1 MKALSKK
8 RLDCNHNLGIHLR
21 LEGALEHLVATA
33 QAYGLTTFQFFLIVE
48 GAHKHI
54 DLSPQEID
62 AFVRARRTLFGPLYV
77 HGSYWINPA
86 SSNKSTF
93 LLSRALLKK
102 ELALA
107 QALEVNFLVLHAGS
121 AKGYR
126 PTSVDPTGKQRAI
139 GTLAKMLNNLMK
151 YAGPITIL
159 LENTA
164 HGKKTIGSDLE
175 DFALLKSYLNFPEKV
190 GFCLDTA
197 HAFSYG
203 YNLEPVDDFLAKV
216 DQTMGLTHLKLI
228 HFNDTNDMQGARL
241 DQHAFPGQGTIG
253 KAPLQTLLHHPL
265 LASVPK
271 VIEGS
276 STNQNISNALFD
288 DICTW

>member
-1 MKALSKK
+1 MKAHSKK

-21 LEGALEHLVATA
+21 LEGSLAQLVATA

-48 GAHKHI
+48 GARKHI
-54 DLSPQEID
+54 APSPQEIE
-62 AFVRARRTLFGPLYV
+62 AFVRARQTLFGPVYV
-77 HGSYWINPA
+77 HSSYWINPA

-102 ELALA
+102 ELVLA
-107 QALEVNFLVLHAGS
+107 QALDVNFLVLHAGS

-126 PTSVDPTGKQRAI
+126 PTASDPTGKQRAI
-139 GTLAKMLNNLMK
+139 STLAKMLNNLMK
-151 YAGPITIL
+151 YAGPVTIL

-164 HGKKTIGSDLE
+164 HGKKTIGSELE

-203 YNLEPVDDFLAKV
+203 YDIELVDDFLAKV
-216 DQTMGLTHLKLI
+216 DQTMGLNALKLI
-228 HFNDTNDMQGARL
+228 HFNDTHDAKGDRL
-241 DQHAFPGQGTIG
+241 DQHAFPGQGNIG
-253 KAPLQTLLHHPL
+253 KPTLQALLHHPL
-265 LASVPK
+265 LAAVPK

-288 DICTW
+288 DICAW

>member
-1 MKALSKK
+1 MKARSKK
-8 RLDCNHNLGIHLR
+8 RLACNHNLGIHLR
-21 LEGALEHLVATA
+21 LEGSLAQLVTTA

-48 GAHKHI
+48 GARKHI
-54 DLSPQEID
+54 APSTQEIE
-62 AFVRARRTLFGPLYV
+62 AFVRARQTQFGPLYV
-77 HGSYWINPA
+77 HSSYWINPA

-107 QALEVNFLVLHAGS
+107 QALDVNFLVLHAGS

-126 PTSVDPTGKQRAI
+126 PTSIDPTGKQRAI

-151 YAGPITIL
+151 YVGPVTIL

-216 DQTMGLTHLKLI
+216 DQTMGLNHLKLI

-241 DQHAFPGQGTIG
+241 DQHAFPGQGNIG
-253 KAPLQTLLHHPL
+253 KPVLQHFLRHHLLT
-265 LASVPK
+265 SVPK
-271 VIEGS
+271 IIEGS
-276 STNQNISNALFD
+276 STNENISNSLFN

>member
-1 MKALSKK
+1 MNEFLKK
-8 RLDCNHNLGIHLR
+8 RLDCNHSLGLHLR
-21 LEGALEHLVATA
+21 LESTLSHLVATA
-33 QAYGLTTFQFFLIVE
+33 QAYGISTFQFFLVVE
-48 GAHKHI
+48 GDRKHI
-54 DLSPQEID
+54 APSQQEID
-62 AFVRARRTLFGPLYV
+62 AFVRARRNLFGPLYV
-77 HGSYWINPA
+77 HSSYWVNPA
-86 SSNKSTF
+86 SSNKATF

-126 PTSVDPTGKQRAI
+126 PTANDPTGKQRALR
-139 GTLAKMLNNLMK
+139 TLARMLNNLMK
-151 YAGPITIL
+151 YTGEVTIL

-175 DFALLKSYLNFPEKV
+175 DFVLLKSYLNFPEKI

-203 YNLEPVDDFLAKV
+203 YSLEPVDDFLAIV
-216 DQTMGLTHLKLI
+216 DRTMGLNALKLI
-228 HFNDTNDMQGARL
+228 HFNDTNDVQGARL
-241 DQHAFPGQGTIG
+241 DQHAFPGQGNIG
-253 KAPLQTLLHHPL
+253 KSTLQGILHHST

-271 VIEGS
+271 IIEGS
-276 STNQNISNALFD
+276 STNQTISNALFNE
-288 DICTW
+288 ICAW